1 MSIGNK
7 KYSQISGLP
16 NDRDVPR
23 AAALPNRTSARSWHK
38 SESSNKEMKKLSKEL
53 PHAKTCGLKC
63 QQGNQK
69 QLANITPSA
78 CISKFSLKSV
88 NEKETKYLN
97 LNRITNIQTDVKPS
111 TTYSSAA
118 TNNTCRLKRS
128 VFRKDEK
135 DFLSSFEKKYSIHS
149 YNPSKLNNNSHMS
162 KPDYKHALSLTTGKS
177 RLVKKMSV
185 NQSDHSKSSNH
196 LLLNGSQL
204 SSWSMQCDN
213 ASVTLH
219 NKKGAIDSS
228 PRRYVNSYLSSHP
241 FVKQPTDVVHGSAKS
256 IDFNEQKS
264 NGKAKRVSN
273 ELNTNGSEYSTTKHI
288 NRNHK
293 TYNKST
299 KINASKYYRCSETE
313 PSEQLIN
320 NESDDNINSS
330 AVKYYDIKSTNVT
343 DWGSV
348 SSSEWGDDMCE
359 FDRQQSFRVHEMF
372 EEIDRILFDNP
383 NLDLQD
389 SILRYTSITT
399 TNVDDEPSRYTN
411 ISNSINSP
419 SHTDDYDS
427 MGLDNLALLSLHSI
441 ENRNPPYQY
450 PDHFNST
457 VTNCINSIPCGIQD
471 HLFYECKDWLSR
483 FPHLRVVGKQ
493 IKLADENESTFHHND
508 SNFISEFSNMIN
520 VSSTTMNTPLNMRK
534 GITTDRRLNHTQIE
548 MGKIEEHLLNPPTS
562 ANCMEEEIFAIDGE
576 YEEFMGGVTVSSK
589 YNPTCNIEQGKQLSS
604 YDHTHFRDKLL
615 FNDKEPKISKSHQ
628 SNRHHVHHNYHSY
641 HHFRHKHREKSNP
654 APTHSNSE
662 EYNGKL
668 CILPDAVSNS
678 CFPSS
683 PCIELERVKQPNS
696 LENCYSESDFTD
708 PPSNSVEMV
717 LRIISEQLWND
728 LTQWTEMLLS
738 ENMFSNLNKYETNGS
753 SHKASPHSPLQSY
766 RLRDST
772 LSRYNSSVGDAQN
785 SSTLTSFRLPKQTK
799 HSNLDTSNCLSSQHT
814 VQTHESNVELADL
827 LQISTK
833 TLQTREKSLVQEN
846 NDPFTKIQYT
856 GSNTILKDSTNNHLI
871 SSVGGSQLTSVTMT
885 TITTALSR
893 ISPQSIGTISI
904 NRPISSLNNKSA
916 TNVPRKVLLTCNSS
930 VPEIPRHSRTSRVA
944 VVGVAANL
952 YHNEKLAP
960 LDRLRTPVPLQY
972 SFISEEQ
979 SFNTVS
985 STTAIIHFTN
995 TENSLNSICSTS
1007 LAKCRDLNVS
1017 QLLSSATAS
1026 NALTSLPLV
1035 ITTTILHT
1043 IPNSMNNSSQISS
1056 VNTTNMMNE
1065 TISSSDFTLPPLSNP
1080 INILSTVNTTICFP
1094 PSNSSNTESSL
1105 PNPKNNLSTTNKT
1118 GFGIYQVS
1126 EQNNQRTTRLHKKI
1140 YENLVGKQNNNNNAL
1155 GNTSIFTQ
1163 KIPSK
1168 LSMNGNQN
1176 SLKQDSF
1183 PLPPI
1188 DIFKDRFGR
1197 KKKLWRPY
1205 SSRPLLINKSITNP
1219 SSILTRA
1226 CSTLLIQNPETYNDS
1241 CSMKISPAIFI
1252 GSTTNPIRGNDAVT
1266 R

>member
-1 MSIGNK
+1 MDSCR
-7 KYSQISGLP
+7 P

-38 SESSNKEMKKLSKEL
+38 SESS
-53 PHAKTCGLKC
+53 
-63 QQGNQK
+63 NQK

-330 AVKYYDIKSTNVT
+330 A
-343 DWGSV
+343 
-348 SSSEWGDDMCE
+348 E

-441 ENRNPPYQY
+441 ENRNPLDITYLFHSFGPKQRSVLNSQHFKSLKELRNNADTIILK
-450 PDHFNST
+450 PDKGSDVFIMNKFDYKNKMESILSDKSKFMAVVDFYGLRKLEKKINSNLMKSLNMNAIKKDEFNSLKPMGS
-457 VTNCINSIPCGIQD
+457 V
-471 HLFYECKDWLSR
+471 Y
-483 FPHLRVVGKQ
+483 PHLYGLPKIHKPNIPLRS
-493 IKLADENESTFHHND
+493 ILSMCRSPTHKLAKWLTKVINPVRNQFCKYSLID
-508 SNFISEFSNMIN
+508 SFGLIKYLKD
-520 VSSTTMNTPLNMRK
+520 MNIK
-534 GITTDRRLNHTQIE
+534 
-548 MGKIEEHLLNPPTS
+548 
-562 ANCMEEEIFAIDGE
+562 
-576 YEEFMGGVTVSSK
+576 
-589 YNPTCNIEQGKQLSS
+589 
-604 YDHTHFRDKLL
+604 
-615 FNDKEPKISKSHQ
+615 
-628 SNRHHVHHNYHSY
+628 
-641 HHFRHKHREKSNP
+641 
-654 APTHSNSE
+654 
-662 EYNGKL
+662 
-668 CILPDAVSNS
+668 
-678 CFPSS
+678 
-683 PCIELERVKQPNS
+683 
-696 LENCYSESDFTD
+696 
-708 PPSNSVEMV
+708 
-717 LRIISEQLWND
+717 
-728 LTQWTEMLLS
+728 
-738 ENMFSNLNKYETNGS
+738 
-753 SHKASPHSPLQSY
+753 
-766 RLRDST
+766 
-772 LSRYNSSVGDAQN
+772 
-785 SSTLTSFRLPKQTK
+785 
-799 HSNLDTSNCLSSQHT
+799 
-814 VQTHESNVELADL
+814 
-827 LQISTK
+827 TK
-833 TLQTREKSLVQEN
+833 TMCSFDV
-846 NDPFTKIQYT
+846 
-856 GSNTILKDSTNNHLI
+856 NTLFINIPLRK
-871 SSVGGSQLTSVTMT
+871 
-885 TITTALSR
+885 TIDFLCDY
-893 ISPQSIGTISI
+893 I
-904 NRPISSLNNKSA
+904 SLNNLPLPFPVKTPKDLLLLCSE
-916 TNVPRKVLLTCNSS
+916 NVKFTFESEHFRQ
-930 VPEIPRHSRTSRVA
+930 ID
-944 VVGVAANL
+944 GVAM
-952 YHNEKLAP
+952 
-960 LDRLRTPVPLQY
+960 
-972 SFISEEQ
+972 
-979 SFNTVS
+979 
-985 STTAIIHFTN
+985 
-995 TENSLNSICSTS
+995 C
-1007 LAKCRDLNVS
+1007 
-1017 QLLSSATAS
+1017 
-1026 NALTSLPLV
+1026 
-1035 ITTTILHT
+1035 
-1043 IPNSMNNSSQISS
+1043 
-1056 VNTTNMMNE
+1056 
-1065 TISSSDFTLPPLSNP
+1065 
-1080 INILSTVNTTICFP
+1080 
-1094 PSNSSNTESSL
+1094 SSL
-1105 PNPKNNLSTTNKT
+1105 GPLLADV
-1118 GFGIYQVS
+1118 FMWYV
-1126 EQNNQRTTRLHKKI
+1126 
-1140 YENLVGKQNNNNNAL
+1140 ENL
-1155 GNTSIFTQ
+1155 TE
-1163 KIPSK
+1163 
-1168 LSMNGNQN
+1168 
-1176 SLKQDSF
+1176 D
-1183 PLPPI
+1183 
-1188 DIFKDRFGR
+1188 
-1197 KKKLWRPY
+1197 
-1205 SSRPLLINKSITNP
+1205 
-1219 SSILTRA
+1219 
-1226 CSTLLIQNPETYNDS
+1226 
-1241 CSMKISPAIFI
+1241 
-1252 GSTTNPIRGNDAVT
+1252 
-1266 R
+1266 